1 MRLTLLR
8 KYVVALVLFLLPA
21 SLLTAQRRAEKKYPA
36 LLWEIT
42 GNGLKKPSYLF
53 GTMHVSSKLVF
64 HLSDSFYMDIRN
76 AEVVALELDPQLW
89 QDQLFRF
96 QKMQTNLRSYTQG
109 APGDYINEKSFQLEK
124 YDDKLKSALSDE
136 PTIINGLLYRTF
148 QTRADFEEDTYLDL
162 YIYQTGKKLGKQA
175 TGVEDYFQTEQLVM
189 EAAQDM
195 MKDKKKKAPDMD
207 GNSPYELEKK
217 TQDAY
222 RKGDLDM
229 LDSLEKILQPSE
241 AYMEKFLYRRNEI
254 QAASIDSIVKHHSLF
269 VGVGAA
275 HLPGKRGVIEILRG
289 KGYTLRPITMP
300 DRDATQKDDID
311 KIRVPVTFSTFT
323 ADDGDFS
330 VQLPGKLYR
339 RNENRTADS
348 WQYADMGN
356 GAYYMISRVKTHGSF
371 LGQKEEIILRKVDS
385 LLYENIPGKILKRV
399 PIVRSG
405 YKGFDIT
412 GRTRRGD
419 IQRYNIL
426 VTPYEV
432 LVFKMSGNNNYVE
445 GKEAELFFG
454 SINIHP
460 AGASG
465 WTDYS
470 PPQGGFQVHLPRQPA
485 AYRNTSN
492 PDGITRWEYESV
504 DSATGDAFLIWKKS
518 VQNYH
523 FLEED
528 TADLALME
536 ESFHLS
542 DGVEKA
548 LTRRTGLY
556 RGYPCL
562 DATYQ
567 LKDGAYM
574 RAKFLI
580 KGPHYY
586 LLASRS
592 RGKDKTFPL
601 FFNSFVFTS
610 YKYSVFHDYVD
621 SFINISVRTP
631 VVPDIDAGLRG
642 LIERASS
649 EEFLNTVPDYNN
661 YWPRAKTALFEA
673 DSTGEAIFVSM
684 ETFPKYYFPK
694 DSVSFWKDE
703 ANERRLQEDLVI
715 KDKEPLKMREGSGV
729 QGYKYLLVDT
739 NTSRSITS
747 WIFLKDNRLFR
758 IVSLGDTLQET
769 SVFIDNFYTSLHP
782 LDKKLG
788 PPVFVNKLDTF
799 FHDFY
804 SKDSLVSRKAKEAIP
819 NIWFGAP
826 GGLPVLLKAIHTLP
840 YNGKDYFETKTRL
853 INELGYINDA
863 ANTSAAVKGLQCI
876 YERAGDTSTFQN
888 AVFKALA
895 RHKTLPA
902 YELLKGLLVQDPPV
916 FENGSD
922 YSYLFQDLRDSLK
935 LAKTLFPDLMQL
947 ATVDDYKFN
956 IQSLLATLVDSG
968 YLRSADYESY
978 FSQLYFDARIQW
990 KKQEGRD
997 EKRLQKVE
1005 DDSDEAVRGEGDDDA
1020 DAQLADYAVL
1030 LMPFYDRNGT
1040 IPHFFDK
1047 LLRSRDP
1054 ALRLST
1060 TLLMLRNGHPVADSI
1075 IYALAATD
1083 QYRSVLLKELTDIR
1097 KSDRF
1102 PHNYHSQVDIAR
1114 SLLVAS
1120 NKGDNEFFDVQLVD
1134 KKIVQFRQRK
1144 GYIYFFRY
1152 KMGKED
1158 EWQMGLSGLQPLN
1171 LKEVSTDDA
1180 FVHLTGKKIRAD
1192 IPMHDQFEK
1201 QLKQFLF
1208 SKRKSARSFYID
1220 NDPYSEHDED

>member
-1 MRLTLLR
+1 M
-8 KYVVALVLFLLPA
+8 
-21 SLLTAQRRAEKKYPA
+21 EKKYPA

-64 HLSDSFYMDIRN
+64 HLSDSFYQDIRS

-96 QKMQTNLRSYTQG
+96 QKMQTNLRSYSQG

-124 YDDKLKSALSDE
+124 YEDKLKSALSDE

-162 YIYQTGKKLGKQA
+162 YIYQTGRKLGKQA

-195 MKDKKKKAPDMD
+195 MKDKKKRAPDTD
-207 GNSPYELEKK
+207 DPSPYELERK
-217 TQDAY
+217 TQEAY

-229 LDSLEKILQPSE
+229 LDSLEKLLQPSE
-241 AYMEKFLYRRNEI
+241 SYLEKFLYRRNEI

-275 HLPGKRGVIEILRG
+275 HLPGKRGVIEILRR
-289 KGYTLRPITMP
+289 KGYTLRPIIMA
-300 DRDATQKDDID
+300 DRDATQKEDID

-339 RNENRTADS
+339 RSESRTADS

-356 GAYYMISRVKTHGSF
+356 GAYYMIGRVKTHGGF
-371 LGQKEEIILRKVDS
+371 LGHREETILRKVDS
-385 LLYENIPGKILKRV
+385 LLYENIPGKILKRT
-399 PIVRSG
+399 PITRSG

-432 LVFKMSGNNNYVE
+432 LVFKMSGTNNYVE
-445 GKEAELFFG
+445 GKEAEQFFG
-454 SINIHP
+454 SITIHQTGP
-460 AGASG
+460 AG
-465 WTDYS
+465 WTDFS
-470 PPQGGFQVHLPRQPA
+470 PPQGGFQVRLPRPPA
-485 AYRNTSN
+485 EYRNTSN
-492 PDGITRWEYESV
+492 SDGITRWEYESV
-504 DSATGDAFLIWKKS
+504 DSAAGDAFIIWKKT

-542 DGVEKA
+542 DWLERS

-556 RGYPCL
+556 KGYPCL

-567 LKDGAYM
+567 LKDGAYV

-592 RGKDKTFPL
+592 HSKDKTFPM
-601 FFNSFVFTS
+601 FFNSLEFIP
-610 YKYSVFHDYVD
+610 YKYSTFHPYVD
-621 SFINISVRTP
+621 TFVNISVTTP

-649 EEFLNTVPDYNN
+649 EEFLNAVPDYNN
-661 YWPRAKTALFEA
+661 YWPRPKTALFQD
-673 DSTGEAIFVSM
+673 DSTGEAVFVSM
-684 ETFPKYYFPK
+684 ETFPRYYFPK
-694 DSVSFWKDE
+694 DSISFWKEE
-703 ANERRLQEDLVI
+703 ANERRLREDLVI
-715 KDKEPLKMREGSGV
+715 RDKQPLRLGDPYATV
-729 QGYKYLLVDT
+729 PGYKYLLVDT

-747 WIFLKDNRLFR
+747 WLFMKDNRLFR
-758 IVSLGDTLQET
+758 VVSLGDTIQGA
-769 SVFIDNFYTSLHP
+769 SAFIDRFYASIRP

-788 PPVFVNKLDTF
+788 PPVFASKLDTF
-799 FHDFY
+799 FRDFY
-804 SKDSLVSRKAKEAIP
+804 SRDSLLGKRAKEAIP
-819 NIWFGAP
+819 NVWFGAP
-826 GGLPVLLKAIHTLP
+826 GGLPALLKAIRSLP

-853 INELGYINDA
+853 INELGYINDS
-863 ANTSAAVKGLQCI
+863 ANVKAVVAGLRDI
-876 YERAGDTSTFQN
+876 YEKAGDTSTFQN

-895 RHKTLPA
+895 HHRTLPA
-902 YELLKGLLVQDPPV
+902 YELLKALLIQDPPV
-916 FENGSD
+916 FDNGAD
-922 YSYLFQDLRDSLK
+922 YGYLFQDLEDSLA
-935 LAKTLFPDLMQL
+935 LARTLFPDLLQL

-968 YLRSADYESY
+968 YLRSADYEPY

-997 EKRLQKVE
+997 EKRLQKKEE
-1005 DDSDEAVRGEGDDDA
+1005 DGDEAVRGDGEEDA

-1030 LMPFYDRNGT
+1030 LMPFYDRNAT

-1060 TLLMLRNGHPVADSI
+1060 SVLMLRNGRPVADSI
-1075 IYALAATD
+1075 IRTLAASD
-1083 QYRSVLLKELTDIR
+1083 LYRSALLKELTAIH
-1097 KSDRF
+1097 KVDRF
-1102 PHNYHSQVDIAR
+1102 PRNFYKQGDVAR
-1114 SLLVAS
+1114 SLLVRS
-1120 NKGDNEFFDVQLVD
+1120 NKGDNDFFDIQLVD
-1134 KKIVQFRQRK
+1134 KRLVQFRHSK
-1144 GYIYFFRY
+1144 GYIYFFKY
-1152 KMGKED
+1152 KMGRED
-1158 EWQMGLSGLQPLN
+1158 EWQMGLSGLQPLD
-1171 LKEVSTDDA
+1171 LKEVSTGNE
-1180 FVHLTGKKIRAD
+1180 FVRLTGKKIRPD
-1192 IPMHDQFEK
+1192 IPVPDQFEK
-1201 QLKQFLF
+1201 QLRQFLF
-1208 SKRKSARSFYID
+1208 SKRKSANSFYLD
-1220 NDPYSEHDED
+1220 NDYYSDHDDD